1 LTHFSDC
8 ETKISK
14 TKYIEIFKSNNP
26 AASGGYFSTRGFH
39 ICFSAKKIKDI
50 LFMAKPRILF
60 MGTPAFALP
69 ALRLLHE
76 KKYPIIG
83 VVTQPDR
90 PKGRGLKEVAP
101 PVKMQAQE
109 FNLPVFQPAKVKD
122 ESFLNVFREMNPD
135 MVVLV
140 AFGQILPK
148 AIIDYPPLKCL
159 NIHPSLLP
167 KYRGAAPLNW
177 QIIRGETKTGVSIMI
192 MDEGMDSGD
201 ILLQEETPL
210 RNDETFGDLH
220 DRLAQFG
227 ATMLIKSIEQMANG
241 TAQRKKQD
249 ASVATFA
256 PRLTKETGKINWNNK
271 SSDIVN
277 LIRGLSPSPTA
288 HTSLEGQ
295 TLKIFSAIAQPGK
308 VDQPPGTIGTAT
320 IQGLPVAAADG
331 YVILKDVQL
340 AGKKRMLIADFLR
353 GYHLKPEMILK

>member
-1 LTHFSDC
+1 
-8 ETKISK
+8 
-14 TKYIEIFKSNNP
+14 
-26 AASGGYFSTRGFH
+26 
-39 ICFSAKKIKDI
+39 
-50 LFMAKPRILF
+50 MATPRILF
-60 MGTPAFALP
+60 MGTPVFALP
-69 ALRLLHE
+69 ALRLLRE
-76 KKYPIIG
+76 MQYPLIG

-101 PVKMQAQE
+101 PVKILAQE
-109 FNLPVFQPAKVKD
+109 FGLPVFQPVKVKD
-122 ESFLNVFREMNPD
+122 ESFLKVFRELNPD

-148 AIIDYPPLKCL
+148 TIIDYPPLKCL

-201 ILLQEETPL
+201 VLLQEETPL
-210 RNDETFGDLH
+210 GVAETFGELH
-220 DRLAQFG
+220 DHLARLG
-227 ATMLIKSIEQMANG
+227 ASLLMKSIEQMTGG
-241 TAQRKKQD
+241 TAKRMQQD

-256 PRLTKETGKINWNNK
+256 PRLTKETGKINWNHK
-271 SSDIVN
+271 ASDIVN

-288 HTSLEGQ
+288 YTSLDGLS
-295 TLKIFSAIAQPGK
+295 LKIFSAVAQTGN
-308 VDQPPGTIGTAT
+308 VDETPGTIIPANAD
-320 IQGLPVAAADG
+320 GLPVAAADG

-353 GYHLKPEMILK
+353 GHHLKPETVLG